1 MARIPTVAAALLL
14 LPAVAAAQTR
24 PAGVD
29 EEARQ
34 MAELLAEARSFADGE
49 LAGLTPAEGVDPR
62 SAVTARLDGEGFIVV
77 ETGYALPGGDSRFA
91 SHLLP
96 LDDGAARVRLARG
109 MGGEAGEATMLDVL
123 RPLVGTEQTLREPG
137 GLVSGFT
144 GLTAGPEPGAVR
156 LQQAVERVDGSLN
169 VFLFQRSP
177 EPADDGPAVSLR
189 VNFDPAD
196 PAAAADETGPLLVE
210 AASVAELRRRD
221 RAAFDRY
228 VLPMFRDL
236 GLRNLVDAETRASAT
251 QLFLAKLP
259 ADDATREAARAAV
272 ARLGSPV
279 YAERRA
285 AQAELETLG
294 RPGAT
299 ALLTIDPAALTAEQR
314 SRVGQ
319 AVDAYRPLSPDRA
332 AALLDDPAFL
342 RDVADLSGEP
352 DDDALAELAR
362 QRLAELV
369 D

>member
-1 MARIPTVAAALLL
+1 
-14 LPAVAAAQTR
+14 
-24 PAGVD
+24 
-29 EEARQ
+29 
-34 MAELLAEARSFADGE
+34 
-49 LAGLTPAEGVDPR
+49 
-62 SAVTARLDGEGFIVV
+62 
-77 ETGYALPGGDSRFA
+77 
-91 SHLLP
+91 
-96 LDDGAARVRLARG
+96 
-109 MGGEAGEATMLDVL
+109 MGGEAGEATMVDVL

-156 LQQAVERVDGSLN
+156 LQQTVERVDGSLN

-177 EPADDGPAVSLR
+177 EPMDDEPAVSLR
-189 VNFDPAD
+189 VSFDPAD
-196 PAAAADETGPLLVE
+196 PAAATDEAGAAGGPLLIE
-210 AASVAELRRRD
+210 AASVADLRRRD

-236 GLRNLVDAETRASAT
+236 GLRDLVDAETRASAT
-251 QLFLAKLP
+251 QLFLAELP
-259 ADDATREAARAAV
+259 VDDATRAAARAAV

-294 RPGAT
+294 RAGAT
-299 ALLTIDPAALTAEQR
+299 ALLAIEPAALTAEQR

-342 RDVADLSGEP
+342 RDVAELSGEP
-352 DDDALAELAR
+352 DDAALAALANE
-362 QRLAELV
+362 RLAGL
-369 D
+369 DPAQ